1 MCDEHARGGR
11 LALFALVSDLDG
23 KINERRNSIQYGG
36 QLPNSVQHFPAHTRY
51 TDLTRIRP
59 NNCAFKGVII
69 GSNPLE
75 FNFQGVKIGGHA
87 QDFTRRG
94 ETEQPEIARSGSGRY
109 PGEALQSPYRA
120 GLY

>member
-1 MCDEHARGGR
+1 MRLPLNSRGLPRMSPSGMSR
-11 LALFALVSDLDG
+11 AVATHLSSSNASSG
-23 KINERRNSIQYGG
+23 NEQRFM
-36 QLPNSVQHFPAHTRY
+36 H
-51 TDLTRIRP
+51 LTRIRP